1 MTERFRTA
9 VYRIML
15 CTSVCLEV
23 FVVVA
28 LHSEY
33 VLYSEDCIEIWIF
46 TVGLLSTSPSRVT
59 EDVHVRTP
67 EGKFGVTR
75 VVDHTHRYIEHSF
88 RTVPVCTCFVGYC
101 GEDVINH
108 LRIESGCHSDRLR
121 IHGISV
127 LTDSVA
133 CFAPPVV

>member
-9 VYRIML
+9 VYCIML

-23 FVVVA
+23 SVVVA

-46 TVGLLSTSPSRVT
+46 TVGLLSASPSRVT

-67 EGKFGVTR
+67 ECELRIAWIIDDTHWN
-75 VVDHTHRYIEHSF
+75 VVDA
-88 RTVPVCTCFVGYC
+88 
-101 GEDVINH
+101 
-108 LRIESGCHSDRLR
+108 L
-121 IHGISV
+121 
-127 LTDSVA
+127 
-133 CFAPPVV
+133 